1 MIFINRFFYP
11 DFSATSQMLTDLTVG
26 LANDYPI
33 TVVTS
38 RKLYNDPLAKLE
50 RRDEYQGVEI
60 LRLNTTRMGRDTLWR
75 RAIDYVSFYMRVFL
89 FLVRH
94 ISKGDLVVLKTDPP
108 LLSLL
113 NTAAIRFRGGR
124 VINWLQDL
132 FPEVA
137 IELGAFPRSQIFAGP
152 LTWWRNRT
160 LRAAETNVVISR
172 KMQDYLASQGVKNTR
187 CIPNWADGELIRPIA
202 HAENT
207 IRAEW
212 NTENK
217 FLVGYSGNFGRAH
230 SFNELLEAMM
240 LLETRK
246 EIHFVLIGEGAGL
259 DQLLEAVERK
269 RLHHVSFHP
278 YQPHDNLRQ
287 SLGAIDLHIVT
298 LKEHMEGLV
307 LPSKIYGVLAAG
319 RPMAFI
325 GDEDGEIA
333 DLIHQNE
340 VGFAVG
346 HGQGAGLAEKIQQL
360 AQNSEGLRQM
370 GANARHLFEQQY
382 AMPIAISRW
391 KQLLSKCLSE

>member
-1 MIFINRFFYP
+1 MKLYFINRFFYP
-11 DFSATSQMLTDLTVG
+11 DFSATSQMLTDLTAG

-94 ISKGDLVVLKTDPP
+94 IRKGDLVVLKTDPP

-160 LRAAETNVVISR
+160 LRVAETNVVISR
-172 KMQDYLASQGVKNTR
+172 KMQEYLAGQGVTNTC
-187 CIPNWADGELIRPIA
+187 CIPNWADGELIRPIV
-202 HAENT
+202 HAEKCNS
-207 IRAEW
+207 
-212 NTENK
+212 
-217 FLVGYSGNFGRAH
+217 SGM
-230 SFNELLEAMM
+230 EP
-240 LLETRK
+240 RK
-246 EIHFVLIGEGAGL
+246 QIPGGL
-259 DQLLEAVERK
+259 
-269 RLHHVSFHP
+269 
-278 YQPHDNLRQ
+278 LRQ
-287 SLGAIDLHIVT
+287 LRAGA
-298 LKEHMEGLV
+298 
-307 LPSKIYGVLAAG
+307 
-319 RPMAFI
+319 
-325 GDEDGEIA
+325 
-333 DLIHQNE
+333 
-340 VGFAVG
+340 
-346 HGQGAGLAEKIQQL
+346 
-360 AQNSEGLRQM
+360 
-370 GANARHLFEQQY
+370 
-382 AMPIAISRW
+382 
-391 KQLLSKCLSE
+391 